1 MQEIIVSDMTAA
13 RDRRAALQKELL
25 NQFHAPVICLT
36 LNIAGPVK
44 RAAWIDW
51 AYEQG
56 KRRIENQLRQRRIP
70 VLAKYEI
77 RECTGNEAFY
87 SVQEDGELLKRI
99 MCFLE
104 DQQPWT
110 RLLDIDVLE
119 SGGRKWDR
127 TAIGLPPRTCLIC
140 RQQAVLCAR
149 SRKHSVNE
157 LWQTARQLVMNG
169 QYEERCEQMTQLAQ
183 RALMEEVAVTPKPGL
198 VDSLD
203 SGAHDDMDRFTFIRS
218 STVLRPFF
226 TAFYQAGFHTDFDC
240 LHELA
245 FQLTSLGCEAE
256 AVMLKATQGVNTH
269 KGMIFT
275 FALLCGSLGW
285 LHQFH
290 GLNKKIKISDL
301 RSVLSDLGEMKM
313 RDFESIPDHPSAGE
327 RQFLQQRLT
336 GIRGEAAAG
345 YPSIF
350 EIALPAFRVA
360 QVRGYSYN
368 HAALFALLNLISEVR
383 DSNLIAR
390 SNPDRVRQL
399 QNELQGQLIQIQSE
413 AELELRARKL
423 NDQFIQEHL
432 SPGGCADL
440 LAACLFIA
448 SLQDCGFLQS

>member
-1 MQEIIVSDMTAA
+1 MRKVTVADMTAA
-13 RDRRAALQKELL
+13 RDFRAALQKELL
-25 NQFHAPVICLT
+25 KQFHAPVIGLT
-36 LNIAGPVK
+36 MNIAGPLK

-56 KRRIENQLRQRRIP
+56 KCRIESQLRQRRIP
-70 VLAKYEI
+70 VLAKHEI
-77 RECTGNEAFY
+77 RECTGNEVFY
-87 SVQEDGELLKRI
+87 SVQEDAEQLKRI

-110 RLLDIDVLE
+110 RLLDIDVLDRE
-119 SGGRKWDR
+119 GRKWDR
-127 TAIGLPPRTCLIC
+127 TALGLPPRKCLIC
-140 RQQAVLCAR
+140 GQRAVLCAR
-149 SRKHSVNE
+149 SRKHSADE
-157 LWQTARQLVMNG
+157 LWQAARQLVMNG
-169 QYEERCEQMTQLAQ
+169 QYEERCEQIARLAE
-183 RALMEEVAVTPKPGL
+183 RALLEEVAVTPKPGL

-218 STVLRPFF
+218 STALRPYFA
-226 TAFYQAGFHTDFDC
+226 AFYRAGFQTDFDF
-240 LHELA
+240 LHVLA

-256 AVMLKATQGVNTH
+256 AVMLRATQGVNTH

-275 FALLCGSLGW
+275 FALLCGSLGR

-290 GLNKKIKISDL
+290 GLDKKIKISDL
-301 RSVLSDLGEMKM
+301 RSVLSDLGKMKM
-313 RDFESIPDHPSAGE
+313 QDFESIPGDPTAGE

-350 EIALPAFRVA
+350 EIALPAFRA
-360 QVRGYSYN
+360 GFVRGYSYN
-368 HAALFALLNLISEVR
+368 HAALYALNKLICEVE

-390 SNPDRVRQL
+390 SNIDRVRQL
-399 QNELQGQLIQIQSE
+399 QDELRERLIRIHSS
-413 AELELRARKL
+413 AELESLSRRL
-423 NDQFIQEHL
+423 NEQFIQEHL

-448 SLQDCGFLQS
+448 GLQENKLIQ